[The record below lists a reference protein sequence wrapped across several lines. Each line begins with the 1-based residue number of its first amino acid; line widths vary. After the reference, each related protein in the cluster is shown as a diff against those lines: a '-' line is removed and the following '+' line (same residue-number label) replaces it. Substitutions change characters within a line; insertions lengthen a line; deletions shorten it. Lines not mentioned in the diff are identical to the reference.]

1 MQQFSDRLK
10 QAMEEHGYK
19 QVDLIRLVNETGS
32 PRGIHVGKSHISQ
45 YCSGKT
51 TPRADILHVLAQVL
65 EVSPAWLS
73 GEDAPGAGATGG
85 AKQTSKTQPANSK
98 TKTKGKTNKTCQ
110 K

>member
-73 GEDAPGAGATGG
+73 ERTPPGRPP
-85 AKQTSKTQPANSK
+85 PAAAIRFQNLSQNTVK
-98 TKTKGKTNKTCQ
+98 SEQENIP
-110 K
+110 

>member
-73 GEDAPGAGATGG
+73 GEDAPGAAAAVCRGDHGG
-85 AKQTSKTQPANSK
+85 AETLRRLPGG
-98 TKTKGKTNKTCQ
+98 KGAGIGKRRS
-110 K
+110 

>member
-45 YCSGKT
+45 YCSGEN
-51 TPRADILHVLAQVL
+51 D
-65 EVSPAWLS
+65 SPGRYPAC
-73 GEDAPGAGATGG
+73 PGTG
-85 AKQTSKTQPANSK
+85 S
-98 TKTKGKTNKTCQ
+98 
-110 K
+110 